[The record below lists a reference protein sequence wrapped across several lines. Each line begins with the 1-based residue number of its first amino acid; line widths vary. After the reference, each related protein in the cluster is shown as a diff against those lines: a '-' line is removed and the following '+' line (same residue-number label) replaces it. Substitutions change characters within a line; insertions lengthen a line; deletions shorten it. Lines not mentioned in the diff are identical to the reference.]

1 MNEGRSFL
9 FLKPLQTGLNI
20 VRQNLPVT
28 QKEYVIPDG
37 ETLMSITDKESH
49 IQYCNA
55 SFIEISGYT
64 REELM
69 QQPHNLIRHP
79 DMPPAAFE
87 DMWKTLKGG
96 DAWTGLVKNRRK
108 NGDHYWVRANA
119 TPVKRDGVVV
129 GYASVRTKAQADEI
143 SATAE
148 LYKKWSQ
155 GRAKNLGLRKGV
167 IVRRGLLAWT
177 SLFQTMPVFTRIML
191 GISTQAAIA
200 LLAAWVLGVSS
211 GVLVNLAL
219 AMLLGTLATGLFLHR
234 HVSKP
239 LSSILAH
246 AKKVAAGH
254 IETYVPMNRSD
265 EIGMLERAINQAGL
279 NIRSLVDDVS
289 EQVAGISQSS
299 SELSQGASDLSQR
312 TEHSSSSLQRTAAAI
327 LETSQSLEQNAGSA
341 QEVATLSTDASNMAR
356 EGCDVVAEVK
366 TTMSSIQTASEK
378 IADIIGLIDDIAFQT
393 NILALNA
400 AVEAARAGEQGR
412 SFAVVAGEV
421 RTLAERSTEAARD
434 IKALINDSAERVSK
448 GTQLANNAGESMES
462 IRAQFDKVS
471 ELIAGISGAVIEQ
484 SSAVGQVSDS
494 INELDNLTS
503 QNSGLVDES
512 SLASNNL
519 MVRANRLSEALDVYR
534 ESANDAG
541 TPASSLE
548 LVKGLRAA

>member
-1 MNEGRSFL
+1 
-9 FLKPLQTGLNI
+9 
-20 VRQNLPVT
+20 
-28 QKEYVIPDG
+28 
-37 ETLMSITDKESH
+37 MSITDKESH

-55 SFIEISGYT
+55 SFIEISGFSK
-64 REELM
+64 EELM

-87 DMWKTLKGG
+87 DMWRTLKGG

-119 TPVKRDGVVV
+119 TAVKRDGVVV

-143 SATAE
+143 SAASE

-155 GRAKNLGLRKGV
+155 GRAKNLGLKKGV

-177 SLFQTMPVFTRIML
+177 SLFQTMPVFARLVL
-191 GISTQAAIA
+191 GIAFQAAVA
-200 LLAAWVLGVSS
+200 LLAAWQLGVQS
-211 GVLVNLAL
+211 GVLLNLAM
-219 AMLLGTLATGLFLHR
+219 ATMLGTFATGFFLHR
-234 HVSKP
+234 QVSKP
-239 LSSILAH
+239 LSCILAH
-246 AKKVAAGH
+246 AKEVASGNIVAH
-254 IETYVPMNRSD
+254 EPMNRSD
-265 EIGMLERAINQAGL
+265 ELGMLERAINQAGL
-279 NIRSLVDDVS
+279 NIRSLVDDVG
-289 EQVAGISQSS
+289 EQVSGITQSS

-341 QEVATLSTDASNMAR
+341 QEVATLSTEASNMAR

-448 GTQLANNAGESMES
+448 GTQLANHAGESMEN

-494 INELDNLTS
+494 INELDNMTS
-503 QNSGLVDES
+503 QNSGLVEES
-512 SLASNNL
+512 GTASNDL
-519 MVRANRLSEALDVYR
+519 MARANRLSEALDVYR
-534 ESANDAG
+534 DSANDAEMSV
-541 TPASSLE
+541 SSID
-548 LVKGLRAA
+548 VMHGLRAA